1 MDAIKLK
8 GITWGHTRGLLPL
21 VATGQR
27 FTELHPPIE
36 IQWTKR
42 SLQEFADQSIQALAR
57 DYDLLVIDHPS
68 IGEAHAKA
76 LFLPLDQFINPVFMR
91 DQAAQSVGQSH
102 VSYQYANHQWALAI
116 DAATPVS
123 AARLDVLAAKGHDVP
138 QTWEE
143 MMELAKAG
151 LIAFAGLKLDCLM
164 HFYMLCINEGEV
176 PFRQS
181 NQLVSSDVAAVAL
194 SALKALTD
202 ACGPEC
208 LTRNPIAAYELM
220 TLGDKFGFSPFAYGY
235 SNYARKNYVQRPLT
249 FGGLVEKNGHRLT
262 STLGGCGLAVS
273 AFSRHQEQ
281 ALNYA
286 EFVASASVQRGM
298 FTEAGGQP
306 GHRSA
311 WLDAHNNQITNQYF
325 ANTLPTLDEAYVR
338 PRYNGYIH
346 FQEQAPDLVS
356 RYLMGQVGLSQ
367 TIKALDDLDRRWRKG
382 MVDTHELHH
391 EVVA

>member
-27 FTELHPPIE
+27 FTELHPLIE

-164 HFYMLCINEGEV
+164 HFYMLCINEGVILVYLAMNV
-176 PFRQS
+176 PFTIWLIDGFFRQIPQELS
-181 NQLVSSDVAAVAL
+181 QAAQIDGCTAWQAFWKVEFPLARGGIAAAAIFAFLTSWNEFALASQLTRSPKTKTMPVAL
-194 SALKALTD
+194 MDFTAQFTIDWAGMCAMAVLIIVPAL
-202 ACGPEC
+202 
-208 LTRNPIAAYELM
+208 I
-220 TLGDKFGFSPFAYGY
+220 
-235 SNYARKNYVQRPLT
+235 LT
-249 FGGLVEKNGHRLT
+249 FLVQKHLITGLTMGGV
-262 STLGGCGLAVS
+262 
-273 AFSRHQEQ
+273 
-281 ALNYA
+281 
-286 EFVASASVQRGM
+286 
-298 FTEAGGQP
+298 
-306 GHRSA
+306 
-311 WLDAHNNQITNQYF
+311 
-325 ANTLPTLDEAYVR
+325 
-338 PRYNGYIH
+338 
-346 FQEQAPDLVS
+346 
-356 RYLMGQVGLSQ
+356 
-367 TIKALDDLDRRWRKG
+367 KG
-382 MVDTHELHH
+382 
-391 EVVA
+391 